1 MQPTG
6 RRAWSKRILE
16 YFVVAAL
23 IVFATAV
30 SLMIFGG
37 SFADARDAR
46 RLSDVDTL
54 RKALQQYYADHGD
67 YPKMDWVNSA
77 DESWNT
83 LGVQLAPYLTEM
95 PQGPQNETAGH
106 VERTGAFNY
115 SYYSTN
121 KPSAIG
127 GKKDY
132 VLVIRLEHPEKSS
145 LKSDDSISIES
156 FQKALGVVIP
166 DTHGILFIRA
176 P

>member
-1 MQPTG
+1 MQIVG
-6 RRAWSKRILE
+6 RRSWSKRVLE
-16 YFVVAAL
+16 YFVVASL
-23 IVFATAV
+23 IVLATAV

-37 SFADARDAR
+37 TFTDARDAR
-46 RLSDVDTL
+46 RTADVDAL

-77 DESWNT
+77 DDSWEK
-83 LGVQLAPYLTEM
+83 LGMKLAPYLTEI
-95 PQGPQNETAGH
+95 PKDPKNEASGP

-115 SYYSTN
+115 SYYSTSKVN
-121 KPSAIG
+121 AIG

-132 VLVIRLEHPEKSS
+132 VLVLRLDHPEKST
-145 LKSDDSISIES
+145 LVSDDSIDIAS

-166 DTHGILFIRA
+166 DTHGILFLRA

>member
-6 RRAWSKRILE
+6 RRGWSKRVLE
-16 YFVVAAL
+16 YFVVASL
-23 IVFATAV
+23 IVLATAV

-37 SFADARDAR
+37 SFADARDTR
-46 RLSDVDTL
+46 RVADVDAL

-67 YPKMDWVNSA
+67 YPKMDWVNSG
-77 DESWNT
+77 DDSWDA
-83 LGVQLAPYLTEM
+83 LGTKLAPYIEEL
-95 PQGPQNETAGH
+95 PRDPKNETHGP

-115 SYYSTN
+115 SYYSTT
-121 KPSAIG
+121 KASAIG

-132 VLVIRLEHPEKSS
+132 VLVLRLERPDDA
-145 LKSDDSISIES
+145 LLTSDASIDIGA

-166 DTHGILFIRA
+166 DTHGILFLRA